1 MESLNYKL
9 NDAKMFVDIADG
21 TAIVINSATGIYYGM
36 NGFGTAIYENLQA
49 GSSTGDVLA
58 AALQLPGVPEGFE
71 AGLESFIAS
80 LVEFEIMVPSEEA
93 SSNLARI
100 DLEVAKGD
108 GFIPVCTEYQD
119 VQELLFADPI
129 HEVDVDEGWKPE

>member
-1 MESLNYKL
+1 MESRNYQL
-9 NDAKMFVDIADG
+9 NDAKMFADVTDG
-21 TAIVINSATGIYYGM
+21 TAIIINSATGIYYGM
-36 NGFGTAIYENLQA
+36 NGLGTAIYENLQA

-58 AALQLPGVPEGFE
+58 AVLQLPGVPDGFE
-71 AGLESFIAS
+71 AGFESFIAS
-80 LVEFEIMVPSEEA
+80 LVEYEIMVPCEEA
-93 SSNLARI
+93 PSKTPQI

-108 GFIPVCTEYQD
+108 EFIPVCTEYQD

>member
-1 MESLNYKL
+1 M
-9 NDAKMFVDIADG
+9 
-21 TAIVINSATGIYYGM
+21 
-36 NGFGTAIYENLQA
+36 
-49 GSSTGDVLA
+49 
-58 AALQLPGVPEGFE
+58 PEGFE
-71 AGLESFIAS
+71 AVLESFITS
-80 LVEFEIMVPSEEA
+80 LVEYEIMVPCSEA
-93 SSNLARI
+93 SSKPSRI